1 MNVYYFNLFYTNTP
15 YVDTVWVYLPIGVL
29 GVKEKLLIDKICTV
43 YSFNQDLNETRCTFS
58 ILNWFISILFF
69 YYDVREKTFYI
80 NMLAYAIYY

>member
-58 ILNWFISILFF
+58 ILNWFISILLF